1 MILHVTLDGISTFTF
16 GLKQNLNRWNLE
28 KFKFIFYKYDNFE
41 TKRISCGML
50 KVKKKTILF
59 SQRTYIM

>member
-16 GLKQNLNRWNLE
+16 GVKQNLNRWNRQ
-28 KFKFIFYKYDNFE
+28 KFKSIFYEYDNFE

-50 KVKKKTILF
+50 KV
-59 SQRTYIM
+59 